1 MSDSKTTPMTVPEV
15 DNSVELLEI
24 INEHRKACDLR
35 IMTHDEIELAIDQ
48 SVDFL
53 LSDEY
58 QSAQSKP
65 CPELALAITSLT
77 LAKAC
82 MNVAGKAKL
91 ESHCMMAMLKLANQA
106 DEYDVVDL
114 GAHRMSW
121 RQSKGLDGAPNQ
133 EERFA
138 LLLASVKHPS

>member
-1 MSDSKTTPMTVPEV
+1 MNQTTI

-35 IMTHDEIELAIDQ
+35 IMTHDEILMAIDQ
-48 SVDFL
+48 AVDFL
-53 LSDEY
+53 RSDEH
-58 QSAQSKP
+58 QSAQSKR

-82 MNVAGKAKL
+82 MNVSGKACL
-91 ESHCMMAMLKLANQA
+91 ESCCMFAVLELAKRA
-106 DEYDVVDL
+106 EAEGVEDL
-114 GAHRMSW
+114 GARRVRW
-121 RQSKGLDGAPNQ
+121 REKNGMDGAPNQ

-138 LLLASVKHPS
+138 MLLAYLKH